1 MNKGNLLNFSNYQN
15 KGENPFFINKPQTQ
29 ENLTKQDYDLFNK
42 NDPFSQ
48 QNISPLSYINN
59 IIQNNIQSSNKSNDN
74 SQKKYVN
81 NEENDIYTPGA
92 NNKPNDINT
101 FANFNNRS
109 NMFLEEDKNNNHNIF
124 HTNEIYQNINRNSPN
139 LNLSGFNTDIDSNK
153 MIFFG
158 KKIMNDC
165 DNNKEK
171 LPLSIYDNQ
180 TNELNINNLNEMIE
194 KSEIENNIKKKG
206 LLSTSI
212 NSNLDIIKEEQNE
225 SDKKSENE
233 IKKNSFNKYNPNQ
246 IINKFKSN
254 NNKNNNINELISIE
268 QLINESINEEEL
280 NKFVTENNDHVDSLL
295 TEYNNYIINDIIDL
309 DINLFKNEINIFIHN
324 SIITIDKLKT
334 LDDICDKIKEKIM
347 LNYEIQQK
355 IQENKIN
362 EYQKLKEYEE
372 KLDYIIMFQNK
383 LIKEL
388 DNINAQIIKDL
399 NVQESKKE
407 KIFDENNIN
416 NNIDKTMINLEKIN
430 YLINNHFYCDKELN
444 IIESNDIHIIN
455 NINENI
461 LFFEIAENI
470 YNQIKEIN
478 SIYQQILFKIFKNK
492 KE

>member
-1 MNKGNLLNFSNYQN
+1 MNKGNILSFSNYQN

-180 TNELNINNLNEMIE
+180 TNELNINNLNEMI
-194 KSEIENNIKKKG
+194 
-206 LLSTSI
+206 
-212 NSNLDIIKEEQNE
+212 
-225 SDKKSENE
+225 
-233 IKKNSFNKYNPNQ
+233 
-246 IINKFKSN
+246 
-254 NNKNNNINELISIE
+254 
-268 QLINESINEEEL
+268 
-280 NKFVTENNDHVDSLL
+280 
-295 TEYNNYIINDIIDL
+295 
-309 DINLFKNEINIFIHN
+309 
-324 SIITIDKLKT
+324 
-334 LDDICDKIKEKIM
+334 
-347 LNYEIQQK
+347 
-355 IQENKIN
+355 
-362 EYQKLKEYEE
+362 
-372 KLDYIIMFQNK
+372 
-383 LIKEL
+383 
-388 DNINAQIIKDL
+388 
-399 NVQESKKE
+399 
-407 KIFDENNIN
+407 
-416 NNIDKTMINLEKIN
+416 
-430 YLINNHFYCDKELN
+430 
-444 IIESNDIHIIN
+444 
-455 NINENI
+455 
-461 LFFEIAENI
+461 
-470 YNQIKEIN
+470 
-478 SIYQQILFKIFKNK
+478 
-492 KE
+492 